1 LSDSNLIN
9 EISKRRTFA
18 IISHPDAGKTA
29 SGCEMMA
36 KVRRLLISLIKLLS
50 DKNYSPNM
58 YTSLNAQSLGRQAL
72 KKPGILTLNGFDV
85 S

>member
-1 LSDSNLIN
+1 
-9 EISKRRTFA
+9 
-18 IISHPDAGKTA
+18 
-29 SGCEMMA
+29 MMA